1 MTKPKNNNLWEAAV
15 EAYDHPE
22 FSKKKK
28 KNATAAPAGLVG
40 QREASKG
47 SRGRRREEKIRVS
60 NPDIQRHHPYIR
72 KQPGGPSSTLSNRSK
87 AAQDKLLPAAFE
99 HRLRAAFPLIPTY
112 RSPLTLAELKSRA
125 KSAKELE
132 RVVPIVRRLVE
143 EGRVISCSTRLVDPH
158 TGQTLFLYLGD
169 RYGDNSVQYVN
180 HEGLGDSRKSFVKP
194 KDLEQ
199 ATARKYL
206 VKGVQAAK
214 QKGYNI
220 VQDGFHENI
229 IDAYGKAVHA
239 MAFVNTPN
247 RDQTT
252 MRHGPL
258 AENGTSVHSFPIAPE
273 VKWTSKPAE
282 AGLRNTQV
290 SDPGQVYSDK
300 PGEGCEP
307 SGVWHFIEGR
317 EQIGHHG
324 QGLYMAKDMCPSSGS
339 TTAVGAMYKNME
351 TLESNVEAIVKVA
364 FPGKYQE
371 MKGIW
376 RAGKIW
382 ERQSGCHNARAIV
395 FKLPVFPHW
404 DDTDFGVS
412 VSFAAGRFTGGYLYI
427 PQFELVFEYRPGT
440 MAAFYADCTIHS
452 VGDWEAVRME
462 KNDEMTPGRIG
473 TVFYIPQSSAEA
485 LGDKEPGW
493 GLKTN
498 YGRFP
503 A

>member
-22 FSKKKK
+22 FSKKK

-87 AAQDKLLPAAFE
+87 AAQDKLLPASFE

-125 KSAKELE
+125 KSTKELE

-169 RYGDNSVQYVN
+169 RYGDDSVQYVN

-258 AENGTSVHSFPIAPE
+258 AENGTSVHRFPIAPE

-290 SDPGQVYSDK
+290 SDPGRVYSDK

-324 QGLYMAKDMCPSSGS
+324 QGLYMAKDMCPGSGS
-339 TTAVGAMYKNME
+339 TTAVGAMYKNTE
-351 TLESNVEAIVKVA
+351 TLESNVEAVVKVA

-376 RAGKIW
+376 GP
-382 ERQSGCHNARAIV
+382 SGCHNARAIV

-440 MAAFYADCTIHS
+440 MAAFYADCMIHS

-462 KNDEMTPGRIG
+462 KNDKMTPGRIG